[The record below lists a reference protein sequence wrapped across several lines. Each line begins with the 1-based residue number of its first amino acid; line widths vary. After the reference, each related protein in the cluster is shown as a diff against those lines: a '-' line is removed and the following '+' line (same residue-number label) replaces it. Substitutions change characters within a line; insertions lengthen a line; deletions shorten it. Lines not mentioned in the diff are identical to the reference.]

1 MSQGINKK
9 IQVVLGDITQLK
21 VDAVVNAANSSLL
34 GGGEVLMV
42 RYIVKRGQS
51 YWMNVYHLGDA
62 RLVRQGI
69 PKDMSSMQK

>member
-1 MSQGINKK
+1 MSQGINKR
-9 IQVVLGDITQLK
+9 IQVVMGDITQIK

-34 GGGEVLMV
+34 GGEVLMV

-51 YWMNVYHLGDA
+51 YWMNVCHLGDV

>member
-21 VDAVVNAANSSLL
+21 VDAVVNAANSSIL
-34 GGGEVLMV
+34 GGEVLMV

-51 YWMNVYHLGDA
+51 YWMNVYHLGDV

>member
-21 VDAVVNAANSSLL
+21 VDAVVNAANSFLL

-51 YWMNVYHLGDA
+51 YWMNVYHLGDV

-69 PKDMSSMQK
+69 PKDMSSIQK